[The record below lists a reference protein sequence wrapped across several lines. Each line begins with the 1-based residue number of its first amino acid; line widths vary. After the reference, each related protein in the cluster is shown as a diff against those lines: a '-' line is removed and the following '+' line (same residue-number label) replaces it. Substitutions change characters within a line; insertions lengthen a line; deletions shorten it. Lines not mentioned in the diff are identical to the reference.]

1 MYLGADHDFLRGEKN
16 SEKTVCER
24 KEKCKTK
31 PKVVSRMKQPNKII
45 LIQNVMTNFYLKR
58 IFIPLLLKKKQF
70 RSNLKAKL
78 VVLVALTFSLFPFVS
93 IGKEVLLYLSVFYL
107 KRVLRTA
114 CREKETCQTTAY

>member
-1 MYLGADHDFLRGEKN
+1 
-16 SEKTVCER
+16 
-24 KEKCKTK
+24 
-31 PKVVSRMKQPNKII
+31 MKQPNKII

-58 IFIPLLLKKKQF
+58 IFIPLRHKKKKQF

-93 IGKEVLLYLSVFYL
+93 IGKEVLLYLSVFNL